1 MKKFLLM
8 AILFSTLSC
17 SGQDGNLPDKKTMST
32 IKKAE
37 NVCMYLIDPM
47 TDDYSNGEILGY
59 AVAGNRIEVS
69 NNQKDSLISLVQ
81 ESITNFKSSETI
93 KMSAFIP
100 ECAFQF
106 VKANDTVNLL
116 LDFHADIMSFAH
128 KTKKCKLG
136 FAKTHEQ
143 FMLFINSLK
152 PKDESSLME
161 DDVDTESIIP
171 KEILDKIVAADSLT
185 WYIVDALG
193 QPSASVETFN
203 NTLIL
208 QQKGDKNAKS
218 VSSILSAPS
227 SFVKSNRI
235 KESVFMP
242 DLGIRMFIDSKPAVD
257 VLFSFY
263 CEECKIISGE
273 NIFQSDCQRIKKD
286 IVKNAL
292 NIFPTD
298 KYLRVLSNQ

>member
-1 MKKFLLM
+1 M
-8 AILFSTLSC
+8 AILLSTLSC
-17 SGQDGNLPDKKTMST
+17 SGQEGNLPDKKTMAV

-47 TDDYSNGEILGY
+47 TDVFSNGEIQGY

-69 NNQKDSLISLVQ
+69 NVQKDSLFSLVQ
-81 ESITNFKSSETI
+81 GSFANYKSSETV
-93 KMSAFIP
+93 KMSTFIP

-128 KTKKCKLG
+128 KAKNSKLS
-136 FAKTHEQ
+136 FAKTHEPLVS
-143 FMLFINSLK
+143 FVNSLK
-152 PKDESSLME
+152 PKDESPLME
-161 DDVDTESIIP
+161 GEVDSKSMIP

-185 WYIVDALG
+185 WYIIDALG

-203 NTLIL
+203 NALIL
-208 QQKGDKNAKS
+208 QQKGDKNAKL
-218 VSSILSAPS
+218 VSAILSAPS
-227 SFVKSNRI
+227 SFVKSDRI

-242 DLGIRMFIDSKPAVD
+242 DLGIRMLVNNKPAVD
-257 VLFSFY
+257 ILFSFY
-263 CEECKIISGE
+263 CDECKIISGE

-286 IVKNAL
+286 IVKTAL
-292 NIFPTD
+292 NVFPTD